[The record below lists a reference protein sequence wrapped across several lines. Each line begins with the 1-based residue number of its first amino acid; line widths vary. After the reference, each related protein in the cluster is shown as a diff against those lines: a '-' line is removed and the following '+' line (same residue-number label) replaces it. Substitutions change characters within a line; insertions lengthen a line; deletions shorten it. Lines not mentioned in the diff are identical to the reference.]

1 MILSITLSLRPMI
14 GRRERVIEREGVGVV
29 GRRVDMR
36 EKLRSVLFCQHNNN
50 GKSELIISTCTAIQ
64 LVAKA
69 EGGYSVTR
77 WLLLLFEMC

>member
-14 GRRERVIEREGVGVV
+14 GQRERVIEREGVGVV
-29 GRRVDMR
+29 GRRDMR
-36 EKLRSVLFCQHNNN
+36 EKLQSVLFCQHNNN

-69 EGGYSVTR
+69 EGGGIRAPLSPY
-77 WLLLLFEMC
+77 LN